1 MVSASSRINYLEF
14 LTTLYQKNLL
24 VYPVLSKAPPP
35 FYFVASAAMEAIQR
49 AFAKCKKQSRLAF
62 VPYVTAGYPTA
73 EETVSI
79 LLGMEAGGAGA

>member
-1 MVSASSRINYLEF
+1 
-14 LTTLYQKNLL
+14 
-24 VYPVLSKAPPP
+24 
-35 FYFVASAAMEAIQR
+35 MEAIKK
-49 AFAKCKKQSRLAF
+49 AFAKCKKESRSAF